1 MYPWYGKKNDIPA
14 RNVVERNVVEHNV
27 EERNVEGI
35 HFGRFKQWKMKK
47 SIV

>member
-14 RNVVERNVVEHNV
+14 RNVVEH
-27 EERNVEGI
+27 NVEGI
-35 HFGRFKQWKMKK
+35 HYGGFKQWKMKK

>member
-1 MYPWYGKKNDIPA
+1 MYPWYGKKNDIPT

-27 EERNVEGI
+27 EGI
-35 HFGRFKQWKMKK
+35 HYGRFKQWKMKK

>member
-14 RNVVERNVVEHNV
+14 RNV

-35 HFGRFKQWKMKK
+35 YFGRFKQWKMKK

>member
-1 MYPWYGKKNDIPA
+1 MTHSWYLLGRHIPA
-14 RNVVERNVVEHNV
+14 RNVVERNVVEH
-27 EERNVEGI
+27 NVEGI

>member
-14 RNVVERNVVEHNV
+14 
-27 EERNVEGI
+27 RNVEGI